1 MRHQNKTRAKLR
13 KNEANHPPKA
23 AVQTT
28 LRLPDSLY
36 RRAKELVARE
46 HSRSV
51 NEFIV
56 SALSAYVKAK
66 ERRTIDDAFA
76 AMKDDDDY
84 QREALSIAEE
94 FLASDLEA
102 ARVADADLVRFDLD
116 RR

>member
-1 MRHQNKTRAKLR
+1 MRHRNKTRSKPR
-13 KNEANHPPKA
+13 KREADHPPKA

-28 LRLPDSLY
+28 LRLPGSLY
-36 RRAKELVARE
+36 GRAKELVARE
-46 HSRSV
+46 RSRSM

-56 SALSAYVKAK
+56 NALAAYVKAK

-94 FLASDLEA
+94 FLTSDLEA
-102 ARVADADLVRFDLD
+102 ARIADADLVQS
-116 RR
+116 

>member
-1 MRHQNKTRAKLR
+1 MRQQNKTRPGSKKAK
-13 KNEANHPPKA
+13 ANHPSKA

-46 HSRSV
+46 RSRSV

-56 SALSAYVKAK
+56 NALAAYVKAK

-84 QREALSIAEE
+84 QREAVSVAEE
-94 FLASDLEA
+94 FLTSDLEA
-102 ARVADADLVRFDLD
+102 ARVADADLVQS
-116 RR
+116 